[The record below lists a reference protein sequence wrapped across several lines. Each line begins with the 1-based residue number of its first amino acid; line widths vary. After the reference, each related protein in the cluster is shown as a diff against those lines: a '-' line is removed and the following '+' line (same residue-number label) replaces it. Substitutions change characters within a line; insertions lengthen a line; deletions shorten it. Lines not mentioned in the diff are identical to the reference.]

1 MCPVSRCRRGLR
13 RDLNGSALPTLP
25 QSVSRGARFSRLHW
39 FATATAFQVARPL
52 DGSDRVS
59 PATGGFYIQASDGLV
74 ALPAA
79 GYDYNS
85 TGLLCWRDFHP
96 QEWQLASLH
105 QIQPGDIIVVSP
117 WVLHRHRRRWTDP
130 DAFDPE
136 RFMPGA
142 PPVDRYTYLPFGLGP
157 RVCIGAHF
165 ALAEA
170 TLLLSRLLKNFR
182 IELVSS
188 KPVMPV

>member
-1 MCPVSRCRRGLR
+1 MRLYPPAFVIPRAARE
-13 RDLNGSALPTLP
+13 RDEVVG
-25 QSVSRGARFSRLHW
+25 V
-39 FATATAFQVARPL
+39 
-52 DGSDRVS
+52 
-59 PATGGFYIQASDGLV
+59 
-74 ALPAA
+74 
-79 GYDYNS
+79 
-85 TGLLCWRDFHP
+85 
-96 QEWQLASLH
+96 

-170 TLLLSRLLKNFR
+170 TLVLSRLLRNFR
-182 IELVSS
+182 IELVSR
-188 KPVMPV
+188 KPVMPIGVVTTQPDHQPPFTLHAREDAGKASAG